1 MEAGHTKSLADVDA
15 EIRKMLGFK
24 R

>member
-1 MEAGHTKSLADVDA
+1 MEAGRTKSLADVDA

-24 R
+24 L